1 MRTKKLNDSQNTGRD
16 KTTLTLRALT
26 KGNVWDLQESDI
38 FMMWAKPDKDDAVGE
53 HGRHYMDIIRSAFDV
68 EELKTENPDVLK
80 KYEEEP
86 GVTEAVIP
94 GSVTVIG
101 TEAFVD
107 CTSLTS
113 VTIPDGVTEIGSCA
127 FDGCTDLAAVTIPG
141 SVTKIGA
148 DAFFDC
154 TSLTSVT
161 IPDSVTEIAED
172 AFSGCTSLFE
182 VILGAD
188 PSFVISGCALRTKDM
203 QTKIAELAR

>member
-1 MRTKKLNDSQNTGRD
+1 MGF
-16 KTTLTLRALT
+16 
-26 KGNVWDLQESDI
+26 EI
-38 FMMWAKPDKDDAVGE
+38 
-53 HGRHYMDIIRSAFDV
+53 
-68 EELKTENPDVLK
+68 ENGVLK

-113 VTIPDGVTEIGSCA
+113 VTIPD
-127 FDGCTDLAAVTIPG
+127 
-141 SVTKIGA
+141 
-148 DAFFDC
+148 
-154 TSLTSVT
+154 
-161 IPDSVTEIAED
+161 SVTEIAED
-172 AFSGCTSLFE
+172 AFSGCTSLSE

-188 PSFVISGCALRTKDM
+188 PSFVISGGALRTKDM